1 MGKGA
6 GMSHPIGSLVLVLA
20 ARRCVVGCLIG
31 AVVLVG
37 SVWLAYQLG
46 VIAGT
51 GL

>member
-1 MGKGA
+1 
-6 GMSHPIGSLVLVLA
+6 MSHPIGDLVLLLA
-20 ARRCVVGCLIG
+20 ARRCALVCIVG